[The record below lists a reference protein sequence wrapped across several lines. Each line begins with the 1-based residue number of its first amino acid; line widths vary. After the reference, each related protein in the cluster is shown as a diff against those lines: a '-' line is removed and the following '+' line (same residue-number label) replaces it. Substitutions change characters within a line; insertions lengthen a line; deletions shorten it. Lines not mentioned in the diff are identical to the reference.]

1 MSALS
6 LGGHSEN
13 GFSLDPSSTQAFKAI
28 GSLKDHLVHRKDS
41 LDPSKLKAV
50 VIGGGTGAPVS
61 IRTLLALGVQTSA
74 VVAMADDGG
83 STGILRE
90 EAHVTPPG
98 DVRKCLAAFAVDPDD
113 PLTKAFKYRFDFA
126 RNHTLG
132 NLMLSA
138 LENATGSFPEA
149 IKICGQ
155 LLGARGHVYPSTLNN
170 VTLCARTLDGRVL
183 RGQALASHSST
194 ALEQVWL
201 ESPEECLPYM
211 EAIRAIRQADLIV
224 LGPGSLF
231 TSIIP
236 NLLVPG
242 IVDAIAQSH
251 AYTVFV
257 CSLADQQGET
267 WGLSAREHVEALLRH
282 GMRDKLDYALIHSSG
297 KPKKSRFTTGAF
309 EAIAGPA
316 SLESAMTEM
325 RDGKNL
331 PARVKIRSVKI
342 TQEDIDAIQDQG
354 PVVILRDMKD
364 PLRPTWHDPSALADA
379 FMGVFK
385 LCRSQQR

>member
-98 DVRKCLAAFAVDPDD
+98 DVRKCLAAFAADPDD

-331 PARVKIRSVKI
+331 PARFKIRSVKI

>member
-74 VVAMADDGG
+74 VVTMADDGG

-98 DVRKCLAAFAVDPDD
+98 DVRKCLAAFAADPDD

>member
-1 MSALS
+1 M
-6 LGGHSEN
+6 
-13 GFSLDPSSTQAFKAI
+13 
-28 GSLKDHLVHRKDS
+28 VHRKDS

-98 DVRKCLAAFAVDPDD
+98 DVRKCLAAFAADPDD

-282 GMRDKLDYALIHSSG
+282 GMRDKLDYVLIHSSG

>member
-1 MSALS
+1 
-6 LGGHSEN
+6 
-13 GFSLDPSSTQAFKAI
+13 
-28 GSLKDHLVHRKDS
+28 
-41 LDPSKLKAV
+41 
-50 VIGGGTGAPVS
+50 
-61 IRTLLALGVQTSA
+61 
-74 VVAMADDGG
+74 
-83 STGILRE
+83 
-90 EAHVTPPG
+90 
-98 DVRKCLAAFAVDPDD
+98 
-113 PLTKAFKYRFDFA
+113 
-126 RNHTLG
+126 
-132 NLMLSA
+132 
-138 LENATGSFPEA
+138 
-149 IKICGQ
+149 
-155 LLGARGHVYPSTLNN
+155 
-170 VTLCARTLDGRVL
+170 
-183 RGQALASHSST
+183 
-194 ALEQVWL
+194 
-201 ESPEECLPYM
+201 M

>member
-1 MSALS
+1 MSDFLK
-6 LGGHSEN
+6 GHSVN
-13 GFSLDPSSTQAFKAI
+13 GFSLDASSTQAFKAI
-28 GSLKDHLVHRKDS
+28 GSLKDHITHRTDEV
-41 LDPSKLKAV
+41 DPTKLKAV

-98 DVRKCLAAFAVDPDD
+98 DIRKCLAAFAADPDD

-170 VTLCARTLDGRVL
+170 VTLCARTLDGRML

-194 ALEQVWL
+194 ALERVWL

-211 EAIRAIRQADLIV
+211 EAIRAIRQADIIV

-251 AYTVFV
+251 ARTVFV

-267 WGLSAREHVEALLRH
+267 WGLSAREHVEALLNH
-282 GMRDKLDYALIHSSG
+282 GMRGKLDYVLIHSSG

-309 EAIAGPA
+309 EAVAGTG
-316 SLESAMTEM
+316 SQESAMSEL
-325 RDGKNL
+325 RDGTSL

-342 TQEDIDAIQDQG
+342 TQEDVDAIQAQG
-354 PVVILRDMKD
+354 PVVLLRDMKD
-364 PLRPTWHDPSALADA
+364 PLRPIWHDPSALADA
-379 FMGVFK
+379 FMGVFR

>member
-98 DVRKCLAAFAVDPDD
+98 DVRKCLAAFAADPDD

-242 IVDAIAQSH
+242 IADAIAQSH

>member
-98 DVRKCLAAFAVDPDD
+98 DVRKCLAAFAADPDD

-342 TQEDIDAIQDQG
+342 TQEDINDIQDQG

>member
-6 LGGHSEN
+6 LGGHSEH
-13 GFSLDPSSTQAFKAI
+13 GFRTDPSSTQAFKAI
-28 GSLKDHLVHRKDS
+28 GSLKRHIPLIKDDF
-41 LDPSKLKAV
+41 DPTQLKAV
-50 VIGGGTGAPVS
+50 VIGGGTGAPMS

-98 DVRKCLAAFAVDPDD
+98 DIRKCLAAFAADPDD

-138 LENATGSFPEA
+138 LENATGSFPQA

-155 LLGARGHVYPSTLNN
+155 LLHARGHVYPSTLNN
-170 VTLCARTLDGRVL
+170 VTLCARTRDGRVL
-183 RGQALASHSST
+183 HGQSVACKSST
-194 ALEQVWL
+194 ALDQVWL

-211 EAIRAIRQADLIV
+211 EAIRAIRQADVVV

-242 IVDAIAQSH
+242 IVDAIRQSN
-251 AYTVFV
+251 AKTVFV

-282 GMRDKLDYALIHSSG
+282 GMRGCLDFVLIHSSG
-297 KPKKSRFTTGAF
+297 KPKRSRFSTGSF
-309 EAIAGPA
+309 EAIAGAGSQKSGMDELREGA
-316 SLESAMTEM
+316 SLPESAKI
-325 RDGKNL
+325 R
-331 PARVKIRSVKI
+331 PVKIS
-342 TQEDIDAIQDQG
+342 QEGVAAIQAQG
-354 PVVILRDMKD
+354 PVVLLRDMKD
-364 PLRPTWHDPSALADA
+364 PERPTWHDPQALADA

-385 LCRSQQR
+385 LCHSRQR

>member
-331 PARVKIRSVKI
+331 PARVKVRSVKI

>member
-1 MSALS
+1 M
-6 LGGHSEN
+6 N
-13 GFSLDPSSTQAFKAI
+13 GIFVSKNDTEHGFRSDPSSTQAFRAL
-28 GSLKDHLVHRKDS
+28 GSLKRRPKEE
-41 LDPSKLKAV
+41 LDPTKLKAV

-98 DVRKCLAAFAVDPDD
+98 DIRKCLAAFAEDPDD
-113 PLTKAFKYRFDFA
+113 PFTKAFKYRFDFA

-155 LLGARGHVYPSTLNN
+155 LLHARGRVYPSTLNN
-170 VTLCARTLDGRVL
+170 VTLCARTKDGKML
-183 RGQALASHSST
+183 RGQAT
-194 ALEQVWL
+194 ACKSPTTLDEVWL
-201 ESPEECLPYM
+201 ESPDRCLPYL
-211 EAIRAIRQADLIV
+211 EALRAIRDADLIV

-242 IVDAIAQSH
+242 IVDAIAQSKGS
-251 AYTVFV
+251 TVFV

-267 WGLSAREHVEALLRH
+267 WGLSAQEHVDALMRH
-282 GMRDKLDYALIHSSG
+282 GMAGCLDYVLVHSAT
-297 KPKKSRFTTGAF
+297 KPQKQQFVVDAF
-309 EAIAGPA
+309 EAVAGGA
-316 SLESAMTEM
+316 SQEKAMSEL
-325 RDGKNL
+325 RDGTAL
-331 PARVKIRSVKI
+331 STRIRPVKI
-342 TQEDIDAIQDQG
+342 TQSDIDIIQAQG
-354 PVVILRDMKD
+354 PVVLVRNMVD
-364 PLRPTWHDPSALADA
+364 PIRPTWHDPKALADA
-379 FMGVFK
+379 FMGVLK
-385 LCRSQQR
+385 LCRSRRR

>member
-1 MSALS
+1 M
-6 LGGHSEN
+6 
-13 GFSLDPSSTQAFKAI
+13 
-28 GSLKDHLVHRKDS
+28 
-41 LDPSKLKAV
+41 
-50 VIGGGTGAPVS
+50 IGGGTGAPVS

-98 DVRKCLAAFAVDPDD
+98 DVRKCLAAFAADPDD

>member
-1 MSALS
+1 MSFFPGKHAAP
-6 LGGHSEN
+6 GN
-13 GFSLDPSSTQAFKAI
+13 GFKLDDSSTQAFRAI
-28 GSLKDHLVHRKDS
+28 GSLKLPNPLKADI
-41 LDPSKLKAV
+41 DPTKLKAV

-61 IRTLLALGVQTSA
+61 IKTLLALGVHTSA

-98 DVRKCLAAFAVDPDD
+98 DIRKCLAAFAADPDD

-183 RGQALASHSST
+183 RGQSVACKSST
-194 ALEQVWL
+194 ALERVWL
-201 ESPEECLPYM
+201 ESPEQCRPYL
-211 EAIRAIRQADLIV
+211 EALRAIRQADIVV

-242 IVDAIAQSH
+242 IVEAIRQSR
-251 AYTVFV
+251 ARTVFV

-267 WGLSAREHVEALLRH
+267 WGLSAREYVEALLRH
-282 GMRDKLDYALIHSSG
+282 GMAGCLDYVLVHSAA
-297 KPKKSRFTTGAF
+297 KPNKTRFSTGSF
-309 EAIAGPA
+309 EAVAGGV
-316 SLESAMTEM
+316 SQQSAMAEL
-325 RDGKNL
+325 RDGSSL
-331 PARVKIRSVKI
+331 GSRVRSVRI
-342 TQEDIDAIQDQG
+342 SQEDIDAIQSQG
-354 PVVILRDMKD
+354 PVVLLRDMVD
-364 PLRPTWHDPSALADA
+364 PVRPTWHDPKALADA
-379 FMGVFK
+379 FMGVFR